1 MNTLHS
7 AARNGAWCRMTA
19 ETIAK
24 ALGGRKIGSGWM
36 ARCPAHEDRKPS
48 LSITADKDGKVLLRC
63 HAGCNQV
70 QVINALRVRGLWKPR
85 DQYAGR
91 RRGYKLGQWANIA
104 PERAAKRTEAALR
117 IWQTSIPASGTLA
130 EIYLQSRGLRLQLPP
145 TLRFHA
151 GLKHPSGR
159 VWPALVALV
168 KHGSRIPRLQSIAP
182 FSSATAPA
190 RLRSTRRK

>member
-1 MNTLHS
+1 
-7 AARNGAWCRMTA
+7 
-19 ETIAK
+19 
-24 ALGGRKIGSGWM
+24 M

-91 RRGYKLGQWANIA
+91 RRGYKLGQWANMA

-117 IWQTSIPASGTLA
+117 ISPYWLVTAIHGCITVVGKVGSITDDS
-130 EIYLQSRGLRLQLPP
+130 
-145 TLRFHA
+145 
-151 GLKHPSGR
+151 
-159 VWPALVALV
+159 
-168 KHGSRIPRLQSIAP
+168 
-182 FSSATAPA
+182 
-190 RLRSTRRK
+190 